1 MPGKYHLDSQ
11 ELDKPKLCRKD
22 AIRFRR
28 NKRTVHVWG
37 KVSSWGKPEGP
48 ELHEI
53 LAPNQVPEG
62 VGN

>member
-1 MPGKYHLDSQ
+1 
-11 ELDKPKLCRKD
+11 LDKPKLCRKD